1 MQHND
6 LCVILTY
13 FHYVGKNLKFGASC
27 SERERE
33 RESDRQRAT
42 RVPACMGELFACRM
56 HPRFTHCKLDY
67 NMGFGL
73 SMFRRTLVPSHKTAV
88 NAVTPMAI
96 YSLSHLDGDWKT
108 IIPFC
113 DGICSG
119 ASYFG
124 NAKYVMYK
132 DFMRCFGFLLLQI
145 G

>member
-1 MQHND
+1 MCNSYVFS
-6 LCVILTY
+6 LCRKKSQVWRLV
-13 FHYVGKNLKFGASC
+13 F
-27 SERERE
+27 RERE